1 MWYNYFCGYVWCD
14 GYGVYDYFEGFV
26 GFWYVI
32 GCYCCGYDVFGG
44 GLFGGCGG
52 CGFGDFGD
60 DGMLCGC

>member
-1 MWYNYFCGYVWCD
+1 M
-14 GYGVYDYFEGFV
+14 YDYFEGFV